1 MTTRDPTRSSWLLV
15 GRIAKAH
22 GLRGE
27 VVIVPDN
34 VASPIWRE
42 GAELG
47 FYRALPDGVQDVTDK
62 PPERTVKLG
71 KTRRM
76 PDGAVVTTLAGAAD
90 RDAAD
95 ALRGAYLA
103 VDRASLPAPA
113 ADEIYHHEVRGW
125 AVVDL
130 ADTHLGTVVGIFPG
144 PGGDLVEVLPPASQ
158 AIPKPE
164 THYIPFIAAIVQ
176 TIDRAG
182 RRLVVDPP
190 EGLIP

>member
-1 MTTRDPTRSSWLLV
+1 MTTGDPARSSWLLV

-27 VVIVPDN
+27 VVIVPEN
-34 VASPIWRE
+34 TASPIWRE

-47 FYRALPDGVQDVTDK
+47 FYRVLPAGVQDVTEQA
-62 PPERTVKLG
+62 PERVVKLG

-76 PDGAVVTTLAGAAD
+76 PDGAVVTTLAGAGD

-103 VDRASLPAPA
+103 VDRASLPALA

-130 ADTHLGTVVGIFPG
+130 AGTHLGSVIGIFPG
-144 PGGDLVEVLPPASQ
+144 PGGDLVEVLPPASK
-158 AIPKPE
+158 AVPKPE
-164 THYIPFIAAIVQ
+164 TYYIPFVAAIVQ